1 MTSKDQGIS
10 CSVLAGVIGGFL
22 FVVWRCMPVRW
33 QLLGRFIWGKNN
45 KHNIELNEISEEKMM
60 AITSNFPQDLAG
72 QNTGLELEVPKFSLL
87 REGHGLKY
95 QLVIAAHV
103 GVVEGL

>member
-1 MTSKDQGIS
+1 
-10 CSVLAGVIGGFL
+10 
-22 FVVWRCMPVRW
+22 
-33 QLLGRFIWGKNN
+33 
-45 KHNIELNEISEEKMM
+45 M

-95 QLVIAAHV
+95 QLVIAAHM
-103 GVVEGL
+103 GVVEGLYCEKATHF